1 MDYVFKNDVDGV
13 RMCIRNDVMAW
24 NTKDINE
31 MTPLMV
37 AATLNRL
44 EILQILIDVRCDVN
58 ATDEFGN
65 TALHLAVDE
74 GNTDAVR
81 KLVLSGR

>member
-1 MDYVFKNDVDGV
+1 
-13 RMCIRNDVMAW
+13 
-24 NTKDINE
+24 
-31 MTPLMV
+31 MV